1 MVSVQSLTQLW
12 HHVLT
17 TRLGQHLGTAI
28 DISLVLGLVYA
39 VTVVATERRTVWM
52 VQGLALCVLASA
64 ISHALNLTLLC
75 LVLDKVS
82 IVASVSFAI
91 ALQSETRQFLEH
103 LGRGDFQTLF
113 QPTTPRREQSN
124 STLDEIVEAV
134 RKLSQ
139 NRTGALL
146 LLETDSPIDERDL
159 SVPGVKL
166 NAEVSRELLQ
176 TIFQTSTPLHDGAVW
191 IRDSRVVS
199 AGSILPLSDR
209 TASRQLGTRHRAAM
223 GITERIPKCIC
234 IVVSEETGSISVAE
248 RGVLNRPLTST
259 TLREILE
266 ARFTVSVESE
276 AATPRLRQLG
286 KQIAFGGFSAIAK
299 LWKRTPAIKNM
310 DKEE

>member
-1 MVSVQSLTQLW
+1 MVFIQSLTQVW
-12 HHVLT
+12 HHVLA

-28 DISLVLGLVYA
+28 DLSLVLGLVYA
-39 VTVVATERRTVWM
+39 VTVVAAERRTVWM
-52 VQGLALCVLASA
+52 VQGLTFCVLASA
-64 ISHALNLTLLC
+64 LSRALDLTILH
-75 LVLDKVS
+75 LVLEKIS

-91 ALQSETRQFLEH
+91 ALQSETRQFLER
-103 LGRGDFQTLF
+103 LGRGDLRGLF
-113 QPTTPRREQSN
+113 QPATPRREQSN

-146 LLETDSPIDERDL
+146 LLETDRPIDERDL

-234 IVVSEETGSISVAE
+234 IVVSEETGSISIAE
-248 RGVLNRPLTST
+248 RGILNRPLTST

-266 ARFTVSVESE
+266 ERFTVNVESE
-276 AATPRLRQLG
+276 VTTPRLRQLG
-286 KQIAFGGFSAIAK
+286 QKLARGGRAIGK
-299 LWKRTPAIKNM
+299 LWPWRSQVKHS
-310 DKEE
+310 DKAD

>member
-1 MVSVQSLTQLW
+1 MVFIQSLTQVW
-12 HHVLT
+12 HHFLT
-17 TRLGQHLGTAI
+17 TRLGQHLGTVI

-39 VTVVATERRTVWM
+39 VTVIAAERRTIWM
-52 VQGLALCVLASA
+52 VQGLTLCVLASA
-64 ISHALNLTLLC
+64 LSRALDLTLLH
-75 LVLDKVS
+75 LVLEKIS

-91 ALQSETRQFLEH
+91 ALQSETRQFLER
-103 LGRGDFQTLF
+103 LGRGDLRGLF
-113 QPTTPRREQSN
+113 QSATPRREQSN

-146 LLETDSPIDERDL
+146 LLETDQPIDERDL

-223 GITERIPKCIC
+223 GITERVPKCIC

-266 ARFTVSVESE
+266 ERFTVSVESE
-276 AATPRLRQLG
+276 AATPRLRQWGQRL
-286 KQIAFGGFSAIAK
+286 AFGSGRAIAK
-299 LWKRTPAIKNM
+299 LWQRRPLINPS
-310 DKEE
+310 DKSD